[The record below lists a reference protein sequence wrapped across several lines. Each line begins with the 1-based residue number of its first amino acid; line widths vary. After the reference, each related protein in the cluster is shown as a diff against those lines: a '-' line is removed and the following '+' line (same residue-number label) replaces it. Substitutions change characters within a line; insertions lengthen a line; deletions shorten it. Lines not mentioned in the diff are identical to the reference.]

1 MKAFRMI
8 QTVIVAV
15 TLLGAVTHPRAGQNL
30 PAVRLNVDKMQVM
43 VHGYDV
49 VSYFVNQRPEKGLE
63 SVEYR
68 WQGAKWRF
76 ASAEHLAL
84 FRQTPE
90 RFAPQYGGFCAWA
103 VSRGA
108 TADIDPEAWTI
119 ASDRLFLN
127 YSKAVQKQWL
137 VDRDGN
143 IANGDANWPA
153 LSHAGH

>member
-1 MKAFRMI
+1 M
-8 QTVIVAV
+8 
-15 TLLGAVTHPRAGQNL
+15 
-30 PAVRLNVDKMQVM
+30 
-43 VHGYDV
+43 
-49 VSYFVNQRPEKGLE
+49 
-63 SVEYR
+63 

-76 ASAEHLAL
+76 FSADHLAL

-90 RFAPQYGGFCAWA
+90 KFAPQYGGFCAWA
-103 VSRGA
+103 VSQGH

-143 IANGDANWPA
+143 IAKADANWPA
-153 LSHAGH
+153 LSRTRN